1 MARVKKPCEYCE
13 DTWFTD
19 YKEHRNG
26 YCMWAEIY
34 PFNNL
39 IAVICQANDED
50 GEMIEDAIQLEMN
63 YCPKCGRRLA

>member
-1 MARVKKPCEYCE
+1 MARVKKPCEFCE

-26 YCMWAEIY
+26 YCLWAEIY

-39 IAVICQANDED
+39 IAVISQANDEN
-50 GEMIEDAIQLEMN
+50 GELIEDAIQLRMD
-63 YCPKCGRRLA
+63 YCPACGRRLD